1 MAAARVTPAPAATS
15 ANARRARRVFSIRL
29 TAEQR
34 DELERAAARKF
45 GPVGRPL
52 GRFVRYA
59 LSLALDDVLGRRR

>member
-1 MAAARVTPAPAATS
+1 
-15 ANARRARRVFSIRL
+15 VFSIRL